1 MAKATI
7 YDLNRKAVGELELD
21 DVVFNGPVKQHLF
34 WEVTKAQLAK
44 RRAGTASTK
53 DRSKVSGSKQ
63 KMFRQKGTGRARR
76 GRRTAHGLIGGG
88 TCFGPK
94 PRDYSYSVPKKV
106 RKAALRS
113 ALSARFQEGRLL
125 VFQDLN
131 LEAVKTKRLA
141 GVLTT
146 FELNNGLLVD
156 GPNDNLRL
164 SARNLANFKYLPTQ
178 GLNVYDVLRYDYLV
192 LTQSAVDHVQ
202 GVLKP

>member
-7 YDLNRKAVGELELD
+7 YDLDKKAIGELELD
-21 DVVFNGPVKQHLF
+21 EVVFNGPVKEHLF
-34 WEVTKAQLAK
+34 WEMTKMQQAK
-44 RRAGTASTK
+44 RRAGSAATK
-53 DRSKVSGSKQ
+53 DRSQVAASTA
-63 KMFRQKGTGRARR
+63 KMFRQKGTGRARKGAR
-76 GRRTAHGLIGGG
+76 SAHGLVGGG

-94 PRDYSYSVPKKV
+94 PRDFSYSIPKKV

-113 ALSARFQEGRLL
+113 ALAARFKEGRLL
-125 VFQDLN
+125 IFNDFT
-131 LEAVKTKRLA
+131 LEDIKTKRLA
-141 GVLTT
+141 GVMTT
-146 FELNNGLLVD
+146 FELSNGLLVD

-192 LTQSAVDHVQ
+192 LTKSAVDHVH